1 MSEILVDDAL
11 YIKGL
16 AVLEDHLGP
25 VEALRF
31 LAMISR
37 EPFDYQ
43 CWRQQHFG
51 EMSLDEILTQA
62 QAASIQPQRKE

>member
-1 MSEILVDDAL
+1 MPEILADDAL

-16 AVLEDHLGP
+16 AVLEDYLGP

-43 CWRQQHFG
+43 RWRQQHFG

-62 QAASIQPQRKE
+62 QAASIQPQQKE

>member
-1 MSEILVDDAL
+1 MPEILADDAL

-16 AVLEDHLGP
+16 AVLEDYLGP

-43 CWRQQHFG
+43 RWRQQHFE

-62 QAASIQPQRKE
+62 QAASIQPQQKE